1 MYIICSIKAL
11 FEILSLYIEWF
22 LCIDIPHFQIH
33 LTQPEVRQSSSSDSS
48 SSSSSP
54 ALNRGAPWMM
64 DVDFSKRTIQN
75 TQPFHCD
82 GLPISWTGANLPKIR
97 SDSRCLRQ
105 KTPADEG
112 VQMGLSLSD
121 CFFFSRLIID
131 DHHFR
136 MPIHHK
142 NGQKMERL
150 QVTALM
156 KASVPDGVSH
166 GLGDVGCWA
175 KETKETKEI
184 TRKPRQRPPKVRGP
198 EFWISGSFLP
208 LVIEMGNA
216 WPDQPRPSSLGKF
229 DAGWHCWRGK
239 EMGRTRTR
247 SGGTLFS
254 PILTVLANDHHFHV
268 FFVIVL
274 LK

>member
-1 MYIICSIKAL
+1 MYIYIICSIEAL
-11 FEILSLYIEWF
+11 FEILSLYIEWL

-64 DVDFSKRTIQN
+64 DVDFSER
-75 TQPFHCD
+75 F
-82 GLPISWTGANLPKIR
+82 
-97 SDSRCLRQ
+97 
-105 KTPADEG
+105 KTPNRSTAMDFQSAELEQTFPKSDQTADVYAKKLQLTKG
-112 VQMGLSLSD
+112 SKWVCPFQTVD
-121 CFFFSRLIID
+121 FFSRLIID

-136 MPIHHK
+136 TTPIHHK
-142 NGQKMERL
+142 NCQKMERL

-156 KASVPDGVSH
+156 KAGVPDGPGESW
-166 GLGDVGCWA
+166 GCWA
-175 KETKETKEI
+175 KATKETKEI

-216 WPDQPRPSSLGKF
+216 
-229 DAGWHCWRGK
+229 
-239 EMGRTRTR
+239 
-247 SGGTLFS
+247 
-254 PILTVLANDHHFHV
+254 
-268 FFVIVL
+268 
-274 LK
+274 